1 MPQIQNRRP
10 DLEDLPVRYP
20 EIIGQHLF
28 PFIMV
33 PNEAGKMFYR
43 PVNADFKA
51 QRGRDTANVAAI
63 TRHAVKNAHLN
74 YSTEEVMGG
83 TIMSYDQ
90 INSYGSADLA
100 DLELGRLVIRS
111 FLEEIEQDIVDTV
124 FGYDPL
130 DVSSDV
136 VAGIED
142 AAIDLQ
148 DVGTGDV
155 CLAISSHNLTLLK
168 KDPAVK
174 DRMKNTGVLLGAGG
188 DPRKVTNE
196 QMAAIL
202 GVSRLY
208 VGRNEEWYR
217 GVSGSKRGFGCLFI
231 EPDEKLSP
239 TLQAQLG
246 RTIVK
251 KVDGEDKMFIV
262 TAYYSNDKQASVG
275 DCFGNVDIGVMNSC
289 LMKTVQIFDGEA
301 SDSESESD
309 SDSN

>member
-28 PFIMV
+28 PFVMSV
-33 PNEAGKMFYR
+33 NEAGKMYYR
-43 PVNADFKA
+43 PVNTDFQA
-51 QRGRDTANVAAI
+51 QTGRDTANIGEI
-63 TRHAVKNAHLN
+63 TRHVIKNA
-74 YSTEEVMGG
+74 YVSFSTSEVMGSA
-83 TIMSYDQ
+83 IMSYDQ

-111 FLEEIEQDIVDTV
+111 FLEKIEQDIADTA
-124 FGYDPL
+124 FGGTPL
-130 DVSSDV
+130 DVTTDI

-148 DVGTGDV
+148 DIGEGDV
-155 CLAISSHNLTLLK
+155 CLAISAHNLTLLK
-168 KDPAVK
+168 KDPIIK

-217 GVSGSKRGFGCLFI
+217 GVAASKRGFGCLFI
-231 EPDEKLSP
+231 EPNETQSP
-239 TLQAQLG
+239 TTQAQLG

-251 KVDGEDKMFIV
+251 KVDGEDKMYIV
-262 TAYYSNDKQASVG
+262 TAYYSNNKQASVA
-275 DCFGNVDIGVMNSC
+275 DCFGNVDIVTLNAC
-289 LMKTVQIFDGEA
+289 LMKTVQIFDGDA
-301 SDSESESD
+301 SDSDSESDSES
-309 SDSN
+309 N